1 MLKIKRSKE
10 YKRMMNGEYYQ
21 PLVIETK
28 NHRFEQTGKGHFY
41 EIVGSGLV
49 ASGACF
55 AAFWATIGLVLA
67 MI

>member
-21 PLVIETK
+21 PLVI
-28 NHRFEQTGKGHFY
+28 
-41 EIVGSGLV
+41 
-49 ASGACF
+49 ACF
-55 AAFWATIGLVLA
+55 AAFWATIGLVVA

>member
-1 MLKIKRSKE
+1 MLKIRRSKE

-28 NHRFEQTGKGHFY
+28 NHKFEQTGKGYFY
-41 EIVGSGLV
+41 EIVGSGLAATCV
-49 ASGACF
+49 GL
-55 AAFWATIGLVLA
+55 AAFWMTIGLVVV